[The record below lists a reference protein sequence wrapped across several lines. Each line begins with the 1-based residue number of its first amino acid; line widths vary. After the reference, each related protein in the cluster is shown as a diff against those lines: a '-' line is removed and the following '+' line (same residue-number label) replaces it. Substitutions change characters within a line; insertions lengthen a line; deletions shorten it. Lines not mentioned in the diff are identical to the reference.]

1 GVCPPFMDWS
11 MVDERAQVHHAEML
25 AAQRWF
31 YMQSGIFVGN
41 TDAACLAVAQR
52 MAQHPRYAA
61 TTLVTIAYDAGL
73 WYQDLLG
80 ATRRKAA

>member
-1 GVCPPFMDWS
+1 
-11 MVDERAQVHHAEML
+11 
-25 AAQRWF
+25 
-31 YMQSGIFVGN
+31 MQSGIFVGN
-41 TDAACLAVAQR
+41 TAAACLAVAQR